1 MRRLSRL
8 IVLLMI
14 VAALSCATQPRTIK
28 HYSKDGISFSH
39 YSDWTI
45 SKDASDEDDPNSR
58 SIELDGPDE
67 ALVMFICLPPSMSS
81 VTAADFADS
90 MDAGRQELVNEKYK
104 VGIIKPFDVSETK
117 SSPIVET
124 IGGKELDGV
133 VQRFSVKVLGQD
145 VPHESRVYAMDSP
158 RYRIFIVTQVAVE
171 DLTRATPAFN
181 LTLNSFLATQ

>member
-45 SKDASDEDDPNSR
+45 SKDAPDEDDPNSR

-104 VGIIKPFDVSETK
+104 VGPIKPFDVSETK